1 MEVGIGHQRH
11 TVDDKLGAQRGDG
24 VVVVSRLRT
33 IGAHRAGLAERD
45 EIGLT
50 HIGVLG
56 ISAGQQLHQVGN
68 AVGLEMSHGVAPDDR
83 RGRLALSGARRH
95 NHLAQGAY
103 VLGHPVD
110 SLSFGGHG
118 ERLIP

>member
-1 MEVGIGHQRH
+1 MNV
-11 TVDDKLGAQRGDG
+11 VVMGAQWGDG
-24 VVVVSRLRT
+24 VVVASRLRT
-33 IGAHRAGLAERD
+33 IGAHRAGLAQRD
-45 EIGLT
+45 EVGLT

-56 ISAGQQLHQVGN
+56 ISAGQQLHQVGY
-68 AVGLEMSHGVAPDDR
+68 AVGLEMSHGVAADDR
-83 RGRLALSGARRH
+83 RGGLSLSGACRH

-110 SLSFGGHG
+110 ALSFGGHG